1 MSQVIAALK
10 KWLLAGLL
18 VVMPASVTILVL
30 RWIVGVLDGIFD
42 VLPARWSPDA
52 LLGMHI
58 PGLGVIACLLLL
70 LLVGAI
76 GSNYF
81 GKHLVR
87 YWDALLNRIPV
98 VRGIY
103 SGVKQV
109 SDTLLAGNGNAFRKA
124 VLVQWPHAGA
134 WTIAFQTGLPDAKT
148 AATLAAQGQD
158 DCLSLYV
165 PTTPNPTGGSF
176 MLVPRKNCH
185 ELDMS
190 VDQALKYI
198 ISMGVVAPHDLP
210 VKMKAR
216 SLGPDS
222 QV

>member
-30 RWIVGVLDGIFD
+30 RWIVGVLDVIFD
-42 VLPARWSPDA
+42 VLHARWSADA

-109 SDTLLAGNGNAFRKA
+109 SDTLLARNGNDFRKE
-124 VLVQWPHAGA
+124 VLVQLPHAGA
-134 WTIAFQTGLPDAKT
+134 YTIAFQTGLPDAKT

-165 PTTPNPTGGSF
+165 PTTPNPTGGYF
-176 MLVPRKNCH
+176 ILVPRKNCH
-185 ELDMS
+185 ELNMS

-222 QV
+222 QA